1 MTISK
6 GESVS
11 EIRKEEKWFHR
22 AKGRGNRWR
31 MLRDIIAMCAVQ
43 PFTTTEIEDT
53 ALLGRG
59 ITHTKTYGM
68 IQELERS
75 GALEPIVHEGK
86 AFWRSSERGVVSFL
100 GMRKA
105 IPARVVE
112 AALIMRT
119 AYSSGML
126 PKKG

>member
-1 MTISK
+1 MVERDSK
-6 GESVS
+6 S
-11 EIRKEEKWFHR
+11 EILREEKWFHR

-43 PFTTTEIEDT
+43 PFTTTEVEDT

-59 ITHTKTYGM
+59 ITHAKTYSM

-75 GALEPIVHEGK
+75 GALEAITHEGK
-86 AFWRSSERGVVSFL
+86 AFWRSSERGVASFL
-100 GMRKA
+100 VTRKA
-105 IPARVVE
+105 IPARTVE

-119 AYSSGML
+119 AYSSGL
-126 PKKG
+126 VPKKS